1 MGATFTK
8 IMKIRNKK
16 SLRRWWV
23 KGKIQIIAY
32 LAKSVPEA
40 YKSRSILDLEAL
52 AILTALH
59 SLQRYIS
66 NTKCY
71 LLTDSWVLFYLFSQ
85 RVSDSSTKIRQ
96 WVLKLLSDYPMVT
109 LHFIRTTANLADYL
123 TRQGLPTGDLEKFNI
138 KQLDIVDFYDKL
150 PKHEF
155 TLQEWVKYCADHP
168 EYLTITIL
176 QLIIPR

>member
-1 MGATFTK
+1 
-8 IMKIRNKK
+8 MKIRNKK
-16 SLRRWWV
+16 SLRRWRV

-32 LAKSVPEA
+32 FAKSVPEA
-40 YKSRSILDLEAL
+40 YKLRSILDLEAL

-85 RVSDSSTKIRQ
+85 RVGDSSTKIRQ

-150 PKHEF
+150 PKH
-155 TLQEWVKYCADHP
+155 
-168 EYLTITIL
+168 
-176 QLIIPR
+176 